1 MNDPNASSSSSSSS
15 QPTLDRAKIFVG
27 GLSWQSTEET
37 LRYHFE
43 QYGEVVSV
51 EVMRDRDTGN
61 PRGFAFVVFQD
72 DATVGLVMNNLP
84 HEINHKIVDVKRAQ
98 ARGSAPP
105 SIHHH
110 KQHSG
115 GSGGASSGNHY
126 NNNNNNNNN
135 NNSQHH
141 IVGGQEQEDSQII
154 IQTAVGTGTCTGST
168 AADNEDGSNNVG
180 GGSSSTRELTPEEL
194 QNKIFVGGLPTHI
207 DNVSLKEFFMQF
219 GNVIDAIVMMDV
231 AQGRSRGF
239 GFVTFEDG
247 SGGAQKALASQ
258 PLYIDNKY
266 VEIKLAQPKGSS
278 SSSSYSQNV
287 DHGNKKYVHH
297 HQSQNVGLRNANA
310 SLASLQS
317 KGEFAGFAASYG
329 RNGWKAGYGSYAFG
343 KGGWAVQDWETF
355 LDPPEKTGFSF
366 DSLFLQTTT
375 ATTKDNG
382 NKKKDESSMT
392 FGSGSSNSGSSQS
405 RRKRNYHEANVERD
419 IDRRHEEHVQG
430 SGSSG
435 GGSQKRSRR

>member
-1 MNDPNASSSSSSSS
+1 MNDQNSSA

-61 PRGFAFVVFQD
+61 PRGFAFVVFRD
-72 DATVGLVMNNLP
+72 DATVDLVMNNLP

-98 ARGSAPP
+98 ARGTAPP
-105 SIHHH
+105 SIHR
-110 KQHSG
+110 HSNNTSSSSSISAG
-115 GSGGASSGNHY
+115 GVSGNH
-126 NNNNNNNNN
+126 NHTNRNG
-135 NNSQHH
+135 HH
-141 IVGGQEQEDSQII
+141 HHMGNPVPEKEDSQI
-154 IQTAVGTGTCTGST
+154 QANGGTVTGTTGST
-168 AADNEDGSNNVG
+168 TGSDGGAAAG
-180 GGSSSTRELTPEEL
+180 STRELTPEEL
-194 QNKIFVGGLPTHI
+194 QNKIFVGGLPVHV
-207 DNVSLKEFFMQF
+207 DNVSLKDFFIQF
-219 GNVIDAIVMMDV
+219 GNVTDAIVMMDV

-266 VEIKLAQPKGSS
+266 VEIKLAQPKGS
-278 SSSSYSQNV
+278 QNAGAE
-287 DHGNKKYVHH
+287 HGKKYVH
-297 HQSQNVGLRNANA
+297 QNAGLRNA

-343 KGGWAVQDWETF
+343 KGGWAVADWETF
-355 LDPPEKTGFSF
+355 LDLPEKHGFSF
-366 DSLFLQTTT
+366 DRLFLLLQGE
-375 ATTKDNG
+375 K
-382 NKKKDESSMT
+382 ESSSR
-392 FGSGSSNSGSSQS
+392 SGSSSSQ
-405 RRKRNYHEANVERD
+405 RKRDYYEVHKSEFQDKQN
-419 IDRRHEEHVQG
+419 EHV
-430 SGSSG
+430 SG
-435 GGSQKRSRR
+435 GSHKRSRH